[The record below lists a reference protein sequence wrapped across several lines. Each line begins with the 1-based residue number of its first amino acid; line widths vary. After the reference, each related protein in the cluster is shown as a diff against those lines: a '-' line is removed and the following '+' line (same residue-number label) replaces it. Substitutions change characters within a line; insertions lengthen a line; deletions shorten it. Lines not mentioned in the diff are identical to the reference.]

1 MKKVLLLIIIIGLVP
16 LTGTSQYLISGK
28 ISNEEGVALQGAHI
42 VLSDTYKSTISDND
56 GQYRL
61 ADIASGKYLI
71 RISYMGY
78 ATIEMELD
86 VNNNIEKDFTME
98 VKPIME
104 DEVIITAT
112 RAGKKSPTTYV
123 NVNRQEIQEVNFA
136 RDLPYI
142 METTPSTV
150 VSSDAGTGVG
160 YTGIRIRGTDI
171 TRINVTINGIPLN
184 DQESQGVFWVN
195 MPDFA
200 SSVDNIQ
207 IQRGVGSSTN
217 GAAAFGASI
226 NIQTTK
232 IETDPYAKINSLAG
246 SFNTFKN
253 NVTFGTGLIGGKW
266 SFDGRL
272 SMIASDGYIDRATA
286 NLKSFYISGGY
297 FGETSMLKAVIFSGK
312 EKTYQAWN
320 GVPKDSLETNR
331 TYNPYTYENETDNYQ
346 QDHYQLHYSKQF
358 GRNFYGNLSLF
369 YIHGE
374 GYYEQYK
381 EDESCADYM
390 LPDIVIGNDTIA
402 STNLIR
408 QKWLDNDF
416 YGVTYSLKYNTGK
429 LNATLG
435 GAWNKYKGD
444 HFGEV
449 IWAQFA
455 SNMKKGYRWYDNTG
469 DKRDFNIFGKAQYQ
483 LSNSLSLYGDLQYR
497 NVFFSIDG
505 IHDDLRNITQ
515 DHSFSFFNPKAGIYY
530 DLNNHQGVYFS
541 FAVSNREPN
550 RSNYRDADAGHTPE
564 PERLFDYEAGYKLSK
579 AKFGLEANLF
589 YMDYKDQLV
598 MTGEINDVG
607 AAIMTNVPESYRA
620 GIEIMAG
627 LQVFKRLK
635 WNLNGS
641 FSRNKIKEFTEF
653 VDDWSPPYE
662 QIEKDLGTTDLS
674 FSPEII
680 AGSQIIYTPVKGM
693 NINLISKYVS
703 RQYID
708 NTSSKDR
715 SLDPYFYS
723 DLVINYSIKMSFLK
737 EIAFHLMVNNIFNA
751 EYETYAWV
759 YRYYHDNNH
768 YEMDGYFPQAGINF
782 MGGVTLSF

>member
-1 MKKVLLLIIIIGLVP
+1 MSKLLFTAIFISMIP
-16 LTGTSQYLISGK
+16 LSSVSQYLISGK
-28 ISNEEGVALQGAHI
+28 VLDENASPMQGAHI
-42 VLSDTYKSTISDND
+42 LVVDTYKSTISDNL
-56 GQYRL
+56 GNYEL
-61 ADIASGKYLI
+61 AGISAGKYMI
-71 RISYMGY
+71 RVSYIGY
-78 ATIEMELD
+78 ATIEKE
-86 VNNNIEKDFTME
+86 IEINSNLTMNFTMT
-98 VKPIME
+98 VNPVMQ

-112 RAGKKSPTTYV
+112 RASDRSPTTYV
-123 NVNRQEIQEVNFA
+123 NVDREEITTVNYA

-184 DQESQGVFWVN
+184 DPESQGVFWVN
-195 MPDFA
+195 MPDLA
-200 SSVDNIQ
+200 SSIDNIQ
-207 IQRGVGSSTN
+207 VQRGVGTSTN

-232 IETDPYAKINSLAG
+232 LEADPYAEFTSMAG

-253 NVTFGTGLIGGKW
+253 NLTFGTGLIGSRW
-266 SFDGRL
+266 SIDGRL
-272 SMIASDGYIDRATA
+272 SKINSDGYIDRAA
-286 NLKSFYISGGY
+286 SDLKSFYVAGGY
-297 FGETSMLKAVIFSGK
+297 YGEKSMLKAVIFSGK
-312 EKTYQAWN
+312 EKTYQAWS

-346 QDHYQLHYSKQF
+346 QDHYQLHYSEQF
-358 GRNFYGNLSLF
+358 GNDLYGNLSLF

-381 EDESCADYM
+381 EDEAYDDYQ
-390 LPDIVIGNDTIA
+390 LPDIVIGDTIIS

-416 YGVTYSLKYNTGK
+416 YGVTYSLKYNNGK

-455 SNMKKGYRWYDNTG
+455 SNMEKGYRWYDNKG
-469 DKRDFNIFGKAQYQ
+469 DKRDFNIYGKAQYQ
-483 LSNSLSLYGDLQYR
+483 LTNSLSLYGDLQYR
-497 NVFFSIDG
+497 DVFMSIDG
-505 IHDDLRNITQ
+505 IHDDLRDITQ
-515 DHSFSFFNPKAGIYY
+515 EHNFSFINPKAGIFYNING
-530 DLNNHQGVYFS
+530 NNSVYFS
-541 FAVSNREPN
+541 FAISNREPN
-550 RSNYRDADAGHTPE
+550 RSNYRDADEGYQPE
-564 PERLFDYEAGYKLSK
+564 PERLYDYEAGYKLSK
-579 AKFGLEANLF
+579 PKFGLEANLF

-620 GIEIMAG
+620 GIELIAG
-627 LQVFKRLK
+627 IQVFKKLK
-635 WNLNGS
+635 WNVNAT
-641 FSRNKIKEFTEF
+641 FSRNKIKDFTEY
-653 VDDWSPPYE
+653 VDNWSPPYE
-662 QIEKDLGTTDLS
+662 QIVSDLGTTDLS
-674 FSPEII
+674 FSPDII
-680 AGSQIIYTPVKGM
+680 AGSQIIYTPVNGL
-693 NINLISKYVS
+693 NFNFISKYVS

-708 NTSSKDR
+708 NTSGKDR
-715 SLDPYFYS
+715 SLDPYFYC
-723 DLVINYSIKMSFLK
+723 DLVINYSIKLKFMK
-737 EIAFHLMVNNIFNA
+737 EIGFHLMINNIFNA

-759 YRYYHDNNH
+759 YRYYYDNEY

-782 MGGVTLSF
+782 MGGVSLRF